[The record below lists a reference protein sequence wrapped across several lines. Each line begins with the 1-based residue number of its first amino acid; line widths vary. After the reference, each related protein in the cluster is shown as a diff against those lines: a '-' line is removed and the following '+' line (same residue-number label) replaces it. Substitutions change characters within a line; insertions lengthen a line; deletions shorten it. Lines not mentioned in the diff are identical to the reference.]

1 VWTINWWPWRKKPVR
16 ASGEAA
22 ALEREAAAAAEREAD
37 HHRRLSLERTYQT
50 VQAHER
56 DIRAAAERVQ
66 AELDVLRREH

>member
-1 VWTINWWPWRKKPVR
+1 VWTINWWPWRKKAAEGVG
-16 ASGEAA
+16 AAGDAA
-22 ALEREAAAAAEREAD
+22 ALEREAD

>member
-1 VWTINWWPWRKKPVR
+1 MIDWLPWRRKPAGDAG
-16 ASGEAA
+16 ASGDAA
-22 ALEREAAAAAEREAD
+22 ALEREAAEREAD

>member
-1 VWTINWWPWRKKPVR
+1 VWTINWWPWRRKSVGG
-16 ASGEAA
+16 AGDAA
-22 ALEREAAAAAEREAD
+22 ALEREAAEEAEANHR
-37 HHRRLSLERTYQT
+37 RRLSLERTYQT

>member
-1 VWTINWWPWRKKPVR
+1 MINWWPWRRKP
-16 ASGEAA
+16 AEGAGAEGDA
-22 ALEREAAAAAEREAD
+22 EREAEAKRVAEAD

-50 VQAHER
+50 VQARER

>member
-1 VWTINWWPWRKKPVR
+1 MIDWLPWRRKP
-16 ASGEAA
+16 SGAVGDAEMEAA
-22 ALEREAAAAAEREAD
+22 DAAEREAD

>member
-1 VWTINWWPWRKKPVR
+1 MGD
-16 ASGEAA
+16 AEMEAA
-22 ALEREAAAAAEREAD
+22 DAAEREAD

>member
-1 VWTINWWPWRKKPVR
+1 VGDV
-16 ASGEAA
+16 
-22 ALEREAAAAAEREAD
+22 EREAAAAAEREAD

>member
-1 VWTINWWPWRKKPVR
+1 VWTINWWPWRKKP
-16 ASGEAA
+16 AEGAGAEGDA
-22 ALEREAAAAAEREAD
+22 EREAAEREAA

>member
-1 VWTINWWPWRKKPVR
+1 VALAKE
-16 ASGEAA
+16 ASGAGERDGA
-22 ALEREAAAAAEREAD
+22 ALEAADTAEREAD

>member
-1 VWTINWWPWRKKPVR
+1 MPRLEK
-16 ASGEAA
+16 EAA
-22 ALEREAAAAAEREAD
+22 DTAEREAA